1 MMYSMYN
8 AVIYDGAD
16 AYVIKYILKSDETL
30 AIEDLIEY
38 WSAKGF
44 DGEVLKLDKLCP
56 LELRNIIALE
66 DKDEYKD
73 TFERFEEMYF
83 SCRK

>member
-30 AIEDLIEY
+30 AIEDLLKY

-44 DGEVLKLDKLCP
+44 DGEVLKIDKLCP
-56 LELRNIIALE
+56 VGLRNIIALE
-66 DKDEYKD
+66 DKNEYKD

-83 SCRK
+83 